1 MSEMLD
7 STFSSTDNSP
17 HSSPFQS
24 PVTSPASSRGTSPT
38 RSPRLHLKRAD
49 SYRKSGRRASTKMD
63 DIIRRRKV
71 MVRTR
76 SQSDTDVNDDEKESV
91 DQDSAKMRRKKK
103 SISEDFT
110 DKFKIIRPDS
120 TYSEKSLDSRPSTP
134 GTPDRKKSLSQMLD
148 FRRIMDLS
156 PKLHRSHK
164 TQNAH
169 SPNLRRKAIV
179 NHQDDDDGGEGP
191 LIKATTMWVPGYDYK
206 TKQHTSYDDR
216 QHAKNMFSRRGSKDK
231 SLVSLLEKVN
241 SSPNLMRRGSKDKLE
256 KHVVDQ
262 VKAKARYTRRCDSLP
277 LSDSQ
282 TNKLHAGLTKSKS
295 SNSNNNNEIAM
306 SISER
311 SAIIAQKHIDFEDRK
326 KPLKQEKEPP
336 VGLISRG
343 SVKKI
348 SVTFED
354 GSIYTE
360 VKDQKSS
367 VKTRKFSGEYDN
379 IVRTRTESFES
390 GEAFQRNNNNKH
402 NNNNKY
408 PYTTTYDNFADS
420 TDSTKSS
427 RNGLESGYAS
437 PTEST
442 LSEISITSPP
452 KINVI
457 PTDYNTNSCRDS
469 WRRGSINWDDKFDYA
484 NHLSPPESRSV
495 KLTNLCVT
503 EL

>member
-1 MSEMLD
+1 MLD

-17 HSSPFQS
+17 HSSPCQS
-24 PVTSPASSRGTSPT
+24 PVISPASSRGTSPT
-38 RSPRLHLKRAD
+38 RSMPRSPRLHLKRAD

-76 SQSDTDVNDDEKESV
+76 SQSDTDINDDEKEVSAHQESV
-91 DQDSAKMRRKKK
+91 KMRRKKK

-110 DKFKIIRPDS
+110 EKFKVVRPDS
-120 TYSEKSLDSRPSTP
+120 TYSEKSADSRP
-134 GTPDRKKSLSQMLD
+134 GTPDRKKSLSQILD
-148 FRRIMDLS
+148 LRRFIELS

-164 TQNAH
+164 TQNT
-169 SPNLRRKAIV
+169 SPNVRHTKTFA
-179 NHQDDDDGGEGP
+179 NNEGEGP
-191 LIKATTMWVPGYDYK
+191 LFQATTMWVPGYDYK

-216 QHAKNMFSRRGSKDK
+216 QHAKSLLSRRGSKDK
-231 SLVSLLEKVN
+231 SLISLLEKVN
-241 SSPNLMRRGSKDKLE
+241 SSPNLMRRGSKDKVE
-256 KHVVDQ
+256 KHMIDQ
-262 VKAKARYTRRCDSLP
+262 VKVKSRYARCDSLP
-277 LSDSQ
+277 LPGSQ
-282 TNKLHAGLTKSKS
+282 ADKLHASLTKT
-295 SNSNNNNEIAM
+295 NSRERSINNNNNNDFV

-311 SAIIAQKHIDFEDRK
+311 SAIIAQKHLDFQDRK
-326 KPLKQEKEPP
+326 KPLKSEKEPP

-360 VKDQKSS
+360 SKDASTIHQKSTVS
-367 VKTRKFSGEYDN
+367 RKFSGEYDN
-379 IVRTRTESFES
+379 IVRERTESFES
-390 GEAFQRNNNNKH
+390 GEAFQRHNNKRRS
-402 NNNNKY
+402 Y
-408 PYTTTYDNFADS
+408 STTYENFT
-420 TDSTKSS
+420 TDSTSS

-442 LSEISITSPP
+442 LSEVSNAPP
-452 KINVI
+452 PQINII
-457 PTDYNTNSCRDS
+457 PTDYNTPSCRDL
-469 WRRGSINWDDKFDYA
+469 WKRGSVDWDDKFDHT
-484 NHLSPPESRSV
+484 NHLRTPEPGSV